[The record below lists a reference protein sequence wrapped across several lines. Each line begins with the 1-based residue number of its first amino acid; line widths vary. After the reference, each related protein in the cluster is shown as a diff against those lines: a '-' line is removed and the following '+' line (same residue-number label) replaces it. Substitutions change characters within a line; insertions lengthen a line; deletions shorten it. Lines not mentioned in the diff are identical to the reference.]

1 MPAFQYKAIDN
12 RTGQMIKNTV
22 NGVTK
27 QELYKMLKNNG
38 LTPID
43 IQQALEVTANKQ
55 PVKKHRSSEEI
66 LRDLS
71 PDQVRLIYNSNSSAK
86 KTKSMT
92 AQSKKISKNRGH
104 KITTRD
110 IIIFTQN
117 FLLLKKADFN
127 NIHALETVISST
139 ENAKFKSIL
148 EDILAGVESGE
159 NMYTTME
166 YYSDIFPY
174 IYINMIKVGELSGS
188 LTNSLEQAVK
198 YLDDTESLNK
208 KLRIILIPNIIQF
221 VLLLV
226 MLVVGT
232 LVAIPAIQ
240 GIFDELGT
248 EETLPAVTLWF
259 ADFINKAIKYWYL
272 PVLIIVAA
280 VAGVLFYINTPKGKY
295 NFHYFKYKMPIFG
308 QLIFALDFSRLMK
321 AMLLNLKNGMRIQE
335 SLEVSKNVVKNY
347 VMLSMIET
355 SINNILT
362 GTSWIEPFEKSGL
375 AKPMITE
382 MLKIG
387 MQTDLTEMM
396 EKLVEYMEID
406 IDNIMRKI
414 MQVLP
419 QVVYAIVGVV
429 LIFFVLVVL
438 VPCIQVYMGNF
449 LFSAYGV

>member
-1 MPAFQYKAIDN
+1 MPTYMYRAMTKSGVVVRNKVESSSKQ
-12 RTGQMIKNTV
+12 QLIKT
-22 NGVTK
+22 
-27 QELYKMLKNNG
+27 LKNNN
-38 LTPID
+38 LLPISIEQIAYRSKNAVKKKKKNVTD
-43 IQQALEVTANKQ
+43 IQEIMKNVNTTQIGKNKE
-55 PVKKHRSSEEI
+55 RT
-66 LRDLS
+66 LS
-71 PDQVRLIYNSNSSAK
+71 TKEKINLYFAK
-86 KTKSMT
+86 TE
-92 AQSKKISKNRGH
+92 

-110 IIIFTQN
+110 VVVFTQN
-117 FLLLKKADFN
+117 FYLLKKANFN
-127 NIHALETVISST
+127 NIHALNTIIEST
-139 ENAKFKSIL
+139 ENISFKGIL
-148 EDILAGVESGE
+148 EDILAGVEAGE

-166 YYSDIFPY
+166 YYSNVFPY

-198 YLDDTESLNK
+198 YLDESTALSK
-208 KLRIILIPNIIQF
+208 KIRSILIPNIVQF

-226 MLVVGT
+226 MLIVGT

-248 EETLPAVTLWF
+248 EETLPAITIWF
-259 ADFINKAIKYWYL
+259 ADFIDKVIKYWYL
-272 PVLIIVAA
+272 PTTIILAI

-308 QLIFALDFSRLMK
+308 ELIYALDFSRLMK

-335 SLEVSKNVVKNY
+335 ALEVSKNVVQNY
-347 VMLSMIET
+347 VMLSIIET
-355 SINNILT
+355 SINNILI
-362 GTSWIEPFEKSGL
+362 GSSWIEPFEKSGL
-375 AKPMITE
+375 SKSMTTE

-406 IDNIMRKI
+406 IDNIMTKI
-414 MQVLP
+414 MKALP
-419 QVVYAIVGVV
+419 QVVYAIVGAV